1 MCGRPVHHLSRCHA
15 FPLTDL
21 NLAIID
27 DHPATHL
34 GLMDMLRTWPHG
46 RVVLRAVNGVHYE
59 QLCQDGPPIHIAIVD
74 LNMPVRNGWDT
85 IAWMRQHQ
93 PEVRAIALCYS
104 TAPVDILRV
113 LHLGACGVLSK
124 TADQAEFF
132 TALDQVRTV
141 GFYRNELVR
150 EHFTLD
156 GRLKLQAEE
165 VPKKIQDLFTPREW
179 DVMHALAEPD
189 MPTFATVGK
198 RLSISVSTVD
208 KHVQNLCAKL
218 GVCGREGLYRFYIL
232 WELYKLRK

>member
-1 MCGRPVHHLSRCHA
+1 VRKACPHLSRCHA
-15 FPLTDL
+15 FPLTGL

-59 QLCQDGPPIHIAIVD
+59 QLCQDAPPIHIAIVD

-85 IAWMRQHQ
+85 IAWMKEHQ
-93 PEVRAIALCYS
+93 PWVRALAHCYEAS
-104 TAPVDILRV
+104 PAAILRAM
-113 LHLGACGVLSK
+113 HCGACGAISK
-124 TADQAEFF
+124 TAEQAELF
-132 TALDQVRTV
+132 TALDNVRTM
-141 GFYRNELVR
+141 GYHRNALVR
-150 EHFTLD
+150 DLFTVD

-165 VPKKIQDLFTPREW
+165 VPKRIQDLFTPRELQ
-179 DVMHALAEPD
+179 VMHALAEQD
-189 MPTFATVGK
+189 MPTFATAGK

-232 WELYKLRK
+232 WELHKLRK